1 MSETEVKQEMIEEI
15 PSTQILKM
23 LPHKYPFVMVD
34 KLKNV
39 VPFER
44 ATGIKNVTINEPFFQ
59 GHFPEYPVMPGV
71 LQIEAMAQTAGLC
84 VLAGFPEEKWTDVKT
99 LFMTVDNVKF
109 RKPAVPGDVLEI
121 HVEKEHTL
129 RNIYKFSGKV
139 MCGDKVVS
147 EAKFSAMIIQ

>member
-59 GHFPEYPVMPGV
+59 GHFPGYPVMPGV

-121 HVEKEHTL
+121 QVEKDQRDLEDRRIKL
-129 RNIYKFSGKV
+129 P
-139 MCGDKVVS
+139 VS
-147 EAKFSAMIIQ
+147 A